1 MAPLSIAPEVSR
13 QHLVDWLQRFV
24 RYPSTQT
31 ELLEDDPAVRG
42 FVSECALPLAQ
53 ELGLEPRLDASG
65 NMIVTLGARES
76 DRHLMFMT
84 YAMTHPAASMTD
96 PFAGELLTRDG
107 HQVVRGRGLSE
118 QKSGLVAALAAVHA
132 RHRRGAL
139 SGALSFVL
147 STAGETGRHRAA
159 EAILK
164 ALDRT
169 PQLGVVV
176 VGSSGK
182 IGLGNKGRI
191 DIEITVRGTA
201 SHSARPWAGLNAITG
216 AQQVLQRLAAFDVG
230 AAEHPGLGRATLT
243 STAIESF
250 PKATHTVQNEVRMTF
265 DLRLLPGQ
273 DPDERFALVRD
284 ALADVA
290 PWPVTITK
298 GAFMYPCEVAEDSD
312 LVRHILAGH
321 RAAGLPRPG
330 VYHSDGAL
338 DAGFLARNGCAAT
351 MWGPGAVEMFHTDEE
366 SVPVDDVWN
375 SANAYLGLI
384 QSYLG

>member
-13 QHLVDWLQRFV
+13 EHLIDWLQRFV
-24 RYPSTQT
+24 RYPSEQT
-31 ELLEDDPAVRG
+31 ELLDNDPAVQG
-42 FVSECALPLAQ
+42 LVSECALPLAQ
-53 ELGLEPRLDASG
+53 DLGLEPRLDASG
-65 NMIVTLGARES
+65 NMLVTLGPRDS

-84 YAMTHPAASMTD
+84 YAMTHLSASMTD

-107 HQVVRGRGLSE
+107 QQVVRGRGISE

-132 RHRRGAL
+132 CHRRGGLSAAL
-139 SGALSFVL
+139 TLVV

-159 EAILK
+159 EAIFT
-164 ALDRT
+164 ALDEM
-169 PQLGVVV
+169 PKLGVVV

-182 IGLGNKGRI
+182 VGLGNKGRI
-191 DIEITVRGTA
+191 DIEITVRGSA

-216 AQQVLQRLAAFDVG
+216 AQQVLERLAAFDVG

-290 PWPVTITK
+290 PWPVEVTK

-330 VYHSDGAL
+330 VYHSDGSL
-338 DAGFLARNGCAAT
+338 DAGFLALNGCEAT
-351 MWGPGAVEMFHTDEE
+351 MWGPGSVEMFHTDEE